1 MKRLLIL
8 AALSASLM
16 TSACVT
22 VIDASDDAD
31 MAWHG
36 ENAQPFDAARD
47 ACRASTGRG
56 PAQRRLP
63 RLYGRQGLTP
73 QLTVKSR
80 TM

>member
-56 PAQRRLP
+56 LQSDAFRACMADKGWTR
-63 RLYGRQGLTP
+63 
-73 QLTVKSR
+73 S
-80 TM
+80 